1 MKFRWK
7 KEVPYLLFLFPAFI
21 AYTALIMWPLLQA
34 FGLSFTDWKG
44 YTMEGLNYVG
54 LKNYIKILG
63 DKEMVY
69 AIKNT
74 IIYAVFNPM
83 IVTVLAVPLA
93 VILNSKM
100 KTKNF
105 QRAAFFFPS
114 VPSALILGYLWSYI
128 MSPLDYG
135 VLNRFVAALG
145 FEPILWLAHPKVAL
159 LSVILVSVWNVL
171 GWHACIYIAQLQGIP
186 EDLFEAARIDGATAM
201 QMFFR
206 ITLPL
211 LRPAMATS
219 VMLLLINALKIFD
232 LPFALTGGRPG
243 YSTTMLSQVIIQR
256 GFVDKMYGRS
266 MAAAILFCIFVVAVT
281 VIQRKAARED

>member
-21 AYTALIMWPLLQA
+21 VYTALIMWPLLQA

-63 DKEMVY
+63 DKEMAY
-69 AIKNT
+69 EIKNT

-83 IVTVLAVPLA
+83 LVTVLAVPLA

-114 VPSALILGYLWSYI
+114 VPSAWILGYLW
-128 MSPLDYG
+128 
-135 VLNRFVAALG
+135 
-145 FEPILWLAHPKVAL
+145 
-159 LSVILVSVWNVL
+159 
-171 GWHACIYIAQLQGIP
+171 
-186 EDLFEAARIDGATAM
+186 
-201 QMFFR
+201 
-206 ITLPL
+206 
-211 LRPAMATS
+211 
-219 VMLLLINALKIFD
+219 
-232 LPFALTGGRPG
+232 
-243 YSTTMLSQVIIQR
+243 
-256 GFVDKMYGRS
+256 
-266 MAAAILFCIFVVAVT
+266 
-281 VIQRKAARED
+281 